1 MQRTVNESTS
11 ITRREVE
18 SVFIRSGD
26 PLAQTFLISET
37 GGCFLTKL
45 DLYFAAKDNTL
56 PVWVE
61 VRTVINGYPGE
72 KLLPF
77 GRKVLTPDQVNI
89 DADTGTAA
97 TTFTFDSP
105 IFLQEGVEYCFVTM
119 TNSLDYKIWI
129 SQMGEADV
137 SGTGRLISG
146 QPHLGSLFKS
156 QNNRTW
162 DAEQSQDKKYT

>member
-1 MQRTVNESTS
+1 MFVQE
-11 ITRREVE
+11 
-18 SVFIRSGD
+18 
-26 PLAQTFLISET
+26 

-45 DLYFAAKDNTL
+45 DLHFAAKDNTL

-61 VRTVINGYPGE
+61 VRNVVNGYPGK

-77 GRKVLTPDQVNI
+77 GRKVLEPADVNVDDDNASAI
-89 DADTGTAA
+89 

-105 IFLQEGVEYCFVTM
+105 IYLQQGVEYAFVTM

-129 SQMGEADV
+129 SQMGEQDV
-137 SGTGRLISG
+137 TGTKRVISG
-146 QPHLGSLFKS
+146 QANLGSLFKS

-162 DAEQSQDKKYT
+162 DAIKHNYY